1 MGCFNTRGFLSHTTI
16 ICGDEIVAFVC
27 KFDNKKNGRYFY
39 NPFDAFTPIMLPVYG
54 RYNDY
59 GGLDDIVEDDNYK
72 WIKEHI
78 GDMKDIVECAR
89 DCMDIWGGGSIRA
102 EIDSDNPYHPEK
114 KSRYILDNLLKCQ
127 MWDTDGIAILYE
139 HKEIYETWTYS
150 YKDEVDDCNDIDSI
164 INYNQEYRN
173 SPLIIPRV
181 QRYDVDFLKRNMGE
195 LHKLHAF
202 CCFLMEE
209 NLPMRTQ
216 CCGDTQNTSY
226 KKDIAICKRTLE
238 FLEKKQAEYDE
249 LYGEDDWEDDEG
261 DWDDN

>member
-1 MGCFNTRGFLSHTTI
+1 MGSFNTRGFLSNTTI
-16 ICGDEIVAFVC
+16 MRGDEIVAFVC
-27 KFDNKKNGRYFY
+27 KFDNKKSGRYFY
-39 NPFDAFTPIMLPVYG
+39 HPFDAYVPIMLPVYG

-59 GGLDDIVEDDNYK
+59 GRIDNIVEDDNYK

-78 GDMKDIVECAR
+78 GDMKDIAECCI
-89 DCMDIWGGGSIRA
+89 DCMNIYGGGSIRA
-102 EIDSDNPYHPEK
+102 EIDSDNTYHPEK
-114 KSRYILDNLLKCQ
+114 KSRYILDNLLKFKYR
-127 MWDTDGIAILYE
+127 MRETDGIAILYE

-150 YKDEVDDCNDIDSI
+150 YKDELGDCNDIDSI
-164 INYNQEYRN
+164 INYNQEYGN
-173 SPLIIPRV
+173 SPLIIPCV

-226 KKDIAICKRTLE
+226 KKDIEICKRTLE
-238 FLEKKQAEYDE
+238 FIEKKQAEYDE
-249 LYGEDDWEDDEG
+249 LYGEDDWDDDG
-261 DWDDN
+261 DLDE

>member
-1 MGCFNTRGFLSHTTI
+1 MGSFNTRGFLSNTTMMR
-16 ICGDEIVAFVC
+16 GDEIVAFVC
-27 KFDNKKNGRYFY
+27 KFDNKKSGRYFY
-39 NPFDAFTPIMLPVYG
+39 YPFDGYTPIALPVYG
-54 RYNDY
+54 RYNGY
-59 GGLDDIVEDDNYK
+59 GRIDIVEDDNYK

-89 DCMDIWGGGSIRA
+89 DCMDIWGGGSIRV
-102 EIDSDNPYHPEK
+102 EIDSENQYHPEM
-114 KSRYILDNLLKCQ
+114 KSRYILDNLLKYG
-127 MWDTDGIAILYE
+127 MWETDGIAILYE

-150 YKDEVDDCNDIDSI
+150 YKDEVDDYNDIDSI

-173 SPLIIPRV
+173 SPFIIPRV

-226 KKDIAICKRTLE
+226 KNDIAICKRTLE
-238 FLEKKQAEYDE
+238 FLEKKQAEYVE
-249 LYGEDDWEDDEG
+249 MYGDDEDDEC
-261 DWDDN
+261 DLDE